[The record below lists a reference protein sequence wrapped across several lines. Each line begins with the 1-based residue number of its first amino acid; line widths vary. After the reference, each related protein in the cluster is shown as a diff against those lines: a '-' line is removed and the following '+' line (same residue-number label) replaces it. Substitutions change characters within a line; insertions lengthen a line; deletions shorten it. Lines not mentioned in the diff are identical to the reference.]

1 MKSEN
6 RKMYKKLVASLLLLS
21 LSNFLACTSFSV
33 ATKDSM
39 EMENEKFT
47 GEIFL
52 VTLGNV
58 RYHFD
63 KQKYYVKND
72 TLYGNGFEVTVV
84 GEIPF
89 GGAIPTKEIDYIEF
103 KKADTL
109 ATLGLVVGIAAA
121 AILILGIIWSVSIT
135 NSLSPE

>member
-1 MKSEN
+1 
-6 RKMYKKLVASLLLLS
+6 MYKKLVASLLLLS

-33 ATKDSM
+33 ATKDSK
-39 EMENEKFT
+39 EMENGKFT

-63 KQKYYVKND
+63 KQQYYVKND

-89 GGAIPTKEIDYIEF
+89 GGAIPTEEIDYIEF

-121 AILILGIIWSVSIT
+121 AILILGTIWSVSIT
-135 NSLSPE
+135 NSFSPE